1 MFKKTILSLIVLLL
15 VYINIS
21 NVYADDFSDAIVK
34 AKKKFKDAA
43 NKDDSPALLKVRGDF
58 ERILQLKKNQWLV
71 DYYMAYTDLMLAY
84 FEMDKKNNDVI
95 KKYTESCLDL
105 LNKATDLKD
114 DFAEAWIVKL
124 SANTLRFTYE
134 MDKMNDII
142 AKLAE
147 AKDKATQLE
156 PNNPRLYLVD
166 GANTYYTP
174 EAFGGG
180 PDKALP
186 LIQKSWDLF
195 QTYKPIDET
204 YPDWGK
210 EQAAGYLALCYIQKD
225 DLPTAKKWIDKG
237 LEAAPDSGFL
247 KSYVQKQYDDKAN
260 KK

>member
-1 MFKKTILSLIVLLL
+1 MLKKTILSTIMIIFIFAA
-15 VYINIS
+15 INKS
-21 NVYADDFSDAIVK
+21 KADDFSDAIVK

-142 AKLAE
+142 A
-147 AKDKATQLE
+147 
-156 PNNPRLYLVD
+156 
-166 GANTYYTP
+166 
-174 EAFGGG
+174 
-180 PDKALP
+180 
-186 LIQKSWDLF
+186 
-195 QTYKPIDET
+195 
-204 YPDWGK
+204 
-210 EQAAGYLALCYIQKD
+210 
-225 DLPTAKKWIDKG
+225 
-237 LEAAPDSGFL
+237 
-247 KSYVQKQYDDKAN
+247 
-260 KK
+260 